1 MTLDREGL
9 RDTLEGF
16 DETQKKIVGGLIAI
30 MIENPDLIR
39 DREWIA
45 EQFTQVTL
53 LAVDVE
59 DAEDESG
66 PEQGMLKVQS
76 YVQENVN
83 LLLNACYLLFQVVG
97 EDLAS
102 RVEEGFSREEAVA
115 HALGY
120 FSR

>member
-9 RDTLEGF
+9 RDTLERF
-16 DETQKKIVGGLIAI
+16 DETQKKIVGGLIAV
-30 MIENPDLIR
+30 MIENPNLIR

-53 LAVDVE
+53 LAVDIE
-59 DAEDESG
+59 KEPG
-66 PEQGMLKVQS
+66 PEQGMRKVQS

-83 LLLNACYLLFQVVG
+83 PLLNACYLLFQVVG

>member
-1 MTLDREGL
+1 MTLDRESL

-30 MIENPDLIR
+30 MIENPDQIR
-39 DREWIA
+39 EREWIA

-53 LAVDVE
+53 LAVNFE
-59 DAEDESG
+59 DDLG
-66 PEQGMLKVQS
+66 LEQGMWKVQE
-76 YVQENVN
+76 YVRENVN
-83 LLLNACYLLFQVVG
+83 PLLNACYLLFQVVG
-97 EDLAS
+97 EDLAP
-102 RVEEGFSREEAVA
+102 RVDEGFSREDAVA